1 MKKLIRKNHFF
12 WLTAALVG
20 MLLTGAFTS
29 EFPESVSFSILE
41 YSSIILLLLSL
52 ISLRE
57 DRPWRKGLLI
67 LIGIMV
73 LATIARNVSDYQNFN
88 FVYMFLLLTF
98 FVSAAWLV
106 GKKVLLTGYVD
117 LNIITGS
124 VALYLI
130 LGFIW
135 AIFYT
140 FLVQLSPEAISG
152 VEPENWTYS
161 LSTMT
166 YFSFVTLTTLG
177 YGDIS
182 PVTPIAKVL
191 VILEAVVG
199 MFYIA
204 IIVASLIGAAR
215 DKKSS

>member
-1 MKKLIRKNHFF
+1 MKRLIRKNHFF
-12 WLTAALVG
+12 WLTAALIG
-20 MLLTGAFTS
+20 MLLTGAFTT
-29 EFPESVSFSILE
+29 EFPENVSFSILE
-41 YSSIILLLLSL
+41 YSSIILLFLSL
-52 ISLRE
+52 IGLRE
-57 DRPWRKGLLI
+57 DRSWRIGLMI
-67 LIGIMV
+67 LIGIMI
-73 LATIARNVSDYQNFN
+73 LATITRNVTDYQHFK

-106 GKKVLLTGYVD
+106 GKRVLLTGEVD

-135 AIFYT
+135 AILYT
-140 FLVQLSPEAISG
+140 FLVQLSPEAIRG
-152 VEPENWTYS
+152 VEPENWTHS

-166 YFSFVTLTTLG
+166 YFSLVTLTTLG

-182 PVTPIAKVL
+182 PITPIAKVL

-215 DKKSS
+215 DKKRS

>member
-1 MKKLIRKNHFF
+1 
-12 WLTAALVG
+12 
-20 MLLTGAFTS
+20 ML
-29 EFPESVSFSILE
+29 
-41 YSSIILLLLSL
+41 
-52 ISLRE
+52 
-57 DRPWRKGLLI
+57 
-67 LIGIMV
+67 
-73 LATIARNVSDYQNFN
+73 
-88 FVYMFLLLTF
+88 LLLTF

-106 GKKVLLTGYVD
+106 GNRVLLTGQVD

-135 AIFYT
+135 AILYT
-140 FLVQLSPEAISG
+140 VLIQFFPEAISG
-152 VEPENWTYS
+152 LEPENWTYT

-182 PVTPIAKVL
+182 PVNSIAKVL
-191 VILEAVVG
+191 VILEAVTG

>member
-12 WLTAALVG
+12 WLTAALIG
-20 MLLTGAFTS
+20 MLLTGAFTT
-29 EFPESVSFSILE
+29 EFPESASFSILE

-57 DRPWRKGLLI
+57 DRSWRTRLLI

-73 LATIARNVSDYQNFN
+73 LATIAREVTDYQNFK

-106 GKKVLLTGYVD
+106 GNRVLLTGEVD

-135 AIFYT
+135 AILYT
-140 FLVQLSPEAISG
+140 FLIQLSPEAIRG
-152 VEPENWTYS
+152 VEPENWIYS

-191 VILEAVVG
+191 VILEAVTG
-199 MFYIA
+199 MFYFA

-215 DKKSS
+215 NKKNS

>member
-1 MKKLIRKNHFF
+1 
-12 WLTAALVG
+12 
-20 MLLTGAFTS
+20 
-29 EFPESVSFSILE
+29 
-41 YSSIILLLLSL
+41 
-52 ISLRE
+52 
-57 DRPWRKGLLI
+57 
-67 LIGIMV
+67 MV
-73 LATIARNVSDYQNFN
+73 LATIAREVTDYQNFK
-88 FVYMFLLLTF
+88 FIYMLLLLTF

-106 GKKVLLTGYVD
+106 GNRVLLTGQVD

-135 AIFYT
+135 AILYT
-140 FLVQLSPEAISG
+140 VLIQFFPEAISG
-152 VEPENWTYS
+152 LEPENWTYT

-182 PVTPIAKVL
+182 PVNSIAKVL
-191 VILEAVVG
+191 VILEAVTG

>member
-20 MLLTGAFTS
+20 MLLTGAFTT
-29 EFPESVSFSILE
+29 EFPESFSFSILE
-41 YSSIILLLLSL
+41 YSSIILILLSL
-52 ISLRE
+52 IGLRE
-57 DRPWRKGLLI
+57 DRSWRIGLLI
-67 LIGIMV
+67 LIGVMV
-73 LATIARNVSDYQNFN
+73 LATITREVTDYQNFK

-106 GKKVLLTGYVD
+106 GNRVLLTGQVD

-135 AIFYT
+135 AILYT
-140 FLVQLSPEAISG
+140 VLIQFFPEAISG
-152 VEPENWTYS
+152 TEPENWINT
-161 LSTMT
+161 LSPMT

-182 PVTPIAKVL
+182 PVNSIAKVL
-191 VILEAVVG
+191 VILEAVTG

>member
-1 MKKLIRKNHFF
+1 MKPLIRKNHFY
-12 WLTAALVG
+12 WLTTALVG

-29 EFPESVSFSILE
+29 EFPESLAFSILE

-52 ISLRE
+52 IGLRE
-57 DRPWRKGLLI
+57 DRPLRIRLLI
-67 LIGIMV
+67 LIAIMA
-73 LATIARNVSDYQNFN
+73 LASITRYATDYQYFN
-88 FVYMFLLLTF
+88 FVYMFLLLAF

-106 GKKVLLTGYVD
+106 GRKVLLTGRVD

-124 VALYLI
+124 IALYLI

-135 AIFYT
+135 AILYT
-140 FLVQLSPEAISG
+140 FLIQLQPEAIRG
-152 VEPENWTYS
+152 LEPENWVNA

-182 PVTPIAKVL
+182 PVTPVAQVL
-191 VILEAVVG
+191 VILEAVTG
-199 MFYIA
+199 MFYFA
-204 IIVASLIGAAR
+204 ILVASLIGAAR
-215 DKKSS
+215 DRKKS

>member
-12 WLTAALVG
+12 WLTAALIG
-20 MLLTGAFTS
+20 MLLTGAFTT
-29 EFPESVSFSILE
+29 EFPESASFSILE

-57 DRPWRKGLLI
+57 DRSWRTRLLI

-73 LATIARNVSDYQNFN
+73 LATIAREVTDYQNFK

-106 GKKVLLTGYVD
+106 GNRVLLTGEVD

-140 FLVQLSPEAISG
+140 LLIQLSPEAIRG
-152 VEPENWTYS
+152 VEPENWTHS

-191 VILEAVVG
+191 VMLEAVVG

>member
-12 WLTAALVG
+12 WLTAALIG
-20 MLLTGAFTS
+20 MLLTGAFTT
-29 EFPESVSFSILE
+29 EFPESASFSILE

-57 DRPWRKGLLI
+57 DRSWRTRLLI

-140 FLVQLSPEAISG
+140 FLVQLSPEAIRG
-152 VEPENWTYS
+152 VEPENWTHS

>member
-1 MKKLIRKNHFF
+1 MKNLIRKNHFF

-29 EFPESVSFSILE
+29 EFPESVSFWILE

-52 ISLRE
+52 IGLRE

-73 LATIARNVSDYQNFN
+73 LATIARNVSGYQNFN

-106 GKKVLLTGYVD
+106 GNKVLLTGHVD

-135 AIFYT
+135 AILYT
-140 FLVQLSPEAISG
+140 FLIQLSPEAIRG
-152 VEPENWTYS
+152 VEPENWIYS

-191 VILEAVVG
+191 VILEAVTG
-199 MFYIA
+199 MFYFA

-215 DKKSS
+215 DKKNS